1 MKMYLKA
8 QVHTGFHKDY
18 VFSYISRKIYRTF
31 TKQSAEF
38 LRRFYIVY
46 AKCFSFTYTL
56 KIYEDFT

>member
-1 MKMYLKA
+1 MYLKA

-18 VFSYISRKIYRTF
+18 VFSYISERF
-31 TKQSAEF
+31 TGHLQNNQLNF